1 MLDRATLLERGI
13 HILDPDRFMWIQ
25 TKQNY
30 EKHVERLGNW
40 KDINEEEEWVDKARF
55 VTLFFMK
62 WETLVLD
69 IMLKFMN
76 TFVIKGTNI
85 YFGYKNK
92 VYVINKQLIIDVFR
106 IYVKGYVEDLKGQI
120 NKTVALQALQSYRIA
135 PMNFVGD

>member
-1 MLDRATLLERGI
+1 VQPPKEVQSNKMEIDMIKLRATNGRRRTTILDRTTLLDRGI
-13 HILDPDRFMWIQ
+13 HIPNLNKFMWIQ
-25 TKQNY
+25 TKHNY
-30 EKHVERLGNW
+30 DKHVERLKHW

-92 VYVINKQLIIDVFR
+92 VYVINK
-106 IYVKGYVEDLKGQI
+106 
-120 NKTVALQALQSYRIA
+120 
-135 PMNFVGD
+135 